1 MKIYRGAL
9 AQIDNVVVLE
19 ITSFIGLSSN
29 AMHYYGKLVG
39 YLGNAKKEIRLDR
52 TLRKSDAIELTKHYR
67 KDNTRGRGFIFRPGM
82 SFSGFNS
89 RDDVIEKA
97 IEVFNSDFPD
107 GDILVEDDPNEVVD
121 QFLNVLAWGKG
132 SQ

>member
-1 MKIYRGAL
+1 MPAFETVLNSYRFL
-9 AQIDNVVVLE
+9 L
-19 ITSFIGLSSN
+19 
-29 AMHYYGKLVG
+29 
-39 YLGNAKKEIRLDR
+39 IRQ
-52 TLRKSDAIELTKHYR
+52 
-67 KDNTRGRGFIFRPGM
+67 
-82 SFSGFNS
+82 SGFNS